1 MHPLLQ
7 HGLSS
12 EAPPCLSLQ
21 MDPQTRA
28 IKPTEYEGVKL
39 VSFGYAGQGSAI
51 MRGPM
56 VSGGLLLFGSGRTM
70 PQGQCH
76 VLLQPAQGRLGSA
89 SHILCTC
96 CVWQQALWAA
106 PVLPCMRDAVAA
118 MTVTV
123 HRLRNA

>member
-1 MHPLLQ
+1 MHPPLQ

-12 EAPPCLSLQ
+12 EAPPCLFLQ

-56 VSGGLLLFGSGRTM
+56 VSGGLLLSGCVHKLQGAL

-76 VLLQPAQGRLGSA
+76 MLLQPARGRLGSA
-89 SHILCTC
+89 SQILCLC
-96 CVWQQALWAA
+96 FV
-106 PVLPCMRDAVAA
+106 
-118 MTVTV
+118 
-123 HRLRNA
+123 

>member
-1 MHPLLQ
+1 
-7 HGLSS
+7 
-12 EAPPCLSLQ
+12 

-56 VSGGLLLFGSGRTM
+56 VSGGLLLPGSVHKVHQTLPR
-70 PQGQCH
+70 GQCH
-76 VLLQPAQGRLGSA
+76 MLLQPAQGRLGSA

-96 CVWQQALWAA
+96 CIWQQALWA
-106 PVLPCMRDAVAA
+106 PPTVAA
-118 MTVTV
+118 LQGQLLCCPVCVMQ
-123 HRLRNA
+123 